1 MDRPL
6 LVEGMAVAGVEPD
19 LCFTLR
25 RGPTG
30 VEVAAELHDMIQEDL
45 RKIYPDLMQD
55 VTIRLIELQVP
66 SLLCSRPSRLHL
78 GYATGNWHAHLP

>member
-1 MDRPL
+1 MSSIQISAF
-6 LVEGMAVAGVEPD
+6 LVDSVAVTGVEPD
-19 LCFTLR
+19 PCSAR
-25 RGPTG
+25 GRGPTG

-66 SLLCSRPSRLHL
+66 VNALLPTLKAPLRE
-78 GYATGNWHAHLP
+78 T